1 MKLYQY
7 FFILSK
13 IVILMMIL
21 LNTLYET
28 NYRDIFTEFLENIF
42 AIYLGG
48 LLIFLFWPYK
58 KNISLD
64 KHDRLIAFSA
74 GTLLILTKNY
84 NTIAKE
90 IRILVNQIIVK

>member
-1 MKLYQY
+1 
-7 FFILSK
+7 
-13 IVILMMIL
+13 MMIL

-42 AIYLGG
+42 AIYLGV

-58 KNISLD
+58 KKLSLD
-64 KHDRLIAFSA
+64 KHDRLIAFS
-74 GTLLILTKNY
+74 GGILLIITKNY

-90 IRILVNQIIVK
+90 IRILVNQIIIK

>member
-1 MKLYQY
+1 MKLYQH
-7 FFILSK
+7 FFILLK
-13 IVILMMIL
+13 IIILMMII

-28 NYRDIFTEFLENIF
+28 NYRDLLTEFLENIF
-42 AIYLGG
+42 AIYLGI

-58 KNISLD
+58 KNIFLD

-74 GTLLILTKNY
+74 GMLLILTKNY

-90 IRILVNQIIVK
+90 IRILVNQIIVN

>member
-13 IVILMMIL
+13 TVILMMIL

-42 AIYLGG
+42 AIYLGV

-58 KNISLD
+58 KKLSLD
-64 KHDRLIAFSA
+64 KHDRLIAFS
-74 GTLLILTKNY
+74 GGILLIITKNY

-90 IRILVNQIIVK
+90 IRILVNQIIIK